1 MSGRFFS
8 EICNDLALSAEQ
20 KGHRLLA
27 SLLRMAGLEAAA
39 NGARDDGYRGPQE
52 LLVGAWDWDVV
63 NDLVYADARFARMFG
78 ISPQDA
84 SNGTPIG
91 AWIDAVHPD
100 DRQRLQSEIQ
110 QALAGGLFSTE
121 YRVVTEG
128 KTRWLYARGKCTRDA
143 SGRAIRFPGAIVE
156 ITHEKQDDLIPIA
169 PKEP

>member
-20 KGHRLLA
+20 KGHTLLA

-63 NDLVYADARFARMFG
+63 NDRVYADARFARMFG
-78 ISPQDA
+78 ISAQDA
-84 SNGTPIG
+84 SKGTPIA

-100 DRQRLQSEIQ
+100 DKQILQDEIRR
-110 QALAGGLFSTE
+110 AFSGGLFAVE

-128 KTRWLYARGKCTRDA
+128 KIRWLYARGKCTLNA
-143 SGRAIRFPGAIVE
+143 EGRAIRFPGAIVE
-156 ITHEKQDDLIPIA
+156 ITHEKSDQVSLA
-169 PKEP
+169 PGAQN